1 MDKIKKDEL
10 NKPLTIISS
19 IIPPIGFILY
29 FFYKKNYPN
38 KAKKA
43 LFSGLIG
50 IPIGLIMGKYVI
62 PFIGELTF

>member
-1 MDKIKKDEL
+1 MNQKDEL
-10 NKPLTIISS
+10 SKPLTIISS

-29 FFYKKNYPN
+29 FFYKKAFPN

-50 IPIGLIMGKYVI
+50 IPIGIIMGKYVM
-62 PFIGELTF
+62 PFIGELIF